1 MSDTSKENILVSTD
15 KYLPSPSH
23 VEYYSTLKG
32 AAYIEPT
39 ATTKSNLLSEDEFV
53 KAHGGPDKVYSGF
66 KDPYTEDEKKI
77 LLENYRREPATRR
90 ALDILAEFTLGER
103 TELVMDTPN
112 AYADQKRQDE
122 AIKTL
127 TSDPMLIDYLDELA
141 TIDER
146 VNATDRFTELLISGE
161 NFGRSVLV
169 KQYDEDG
176 IPIRLIPLA
185 SIRLGKVFCDA
196 ETWELLGIEYKDYK
210 GEQRILKKEDIIHYE
225 PNDFHIT
232 PNTRYMG
239 AATAE
244 PTMYTAM
251 SLRTAYEIAIPEI
264 RKSKWAP
271 FHILQFPQ
279 IQSQEK
285 LDEIAA
291 QIQPGKSQVWG
302 EGQIMVHKV
311 DLNNINLKELYDSII
326 ESQKEIF
333 RSFGIALVFAF
344 QDEQNRATA
353 QFSSNLMRV
362 TKLTKI
368 RTRLRNVLEPQWY
381 EPNLRALMKRRQK
394 ETGLEEPSLE
404 QYQET
409 GLVNALEKSA
419 RILKVDP
426 NALPFKPRMKFVDK
440 KVDTFL
446 EISAAALGWY
456 QAGIIDEEMA
466 AEIGGLDQFLERIAA
481 KQAEAERM
489 RLTTPAPGTMPLQES
504 VLQNPQESQAKL
516 NPIPSLP
523 LSTSPRG
530 ASSLKSLDEETTI
543 SRAKIAKELLQT
555 LRELNTK

>member
-1 MSDTSKENILVSTD
+1 MSDIEKVLVSTD
-15 KYLPSPSH
+15 KYLPTPSH

-32 AAYIEPT
+32 AAYVEPT
-39 ATTKSNLLSEDEFV
+39 AAKSNLLSEDEFV

-122 AIKTL
+122 AIKAL
-127 TSDPMLIDYLDELA
+127 TSDPVLIDYLDELA

-161 NFGRSVLV
+161 NFGRAVLV

-210 GEQRILKKEDIIHYE
+210 GEQRILKKEDILHYE

-285 LDEIAA
+285 LDEIASK
-291 QIQPGKSQVWG
+291 IQPGKSQVWG

-394 ETGLEEPSLE
+394 ETGVQEPSLE

-409 GLVNALEKSA
+409 GVLNALEKSA

-481 KQAEAERM
+481 KQAEKERM
-489 RLTTPAPGTMPLQES
+489 KLLQPQPTTLGQPPTEQT
-504 VLQNPQESQAKL
+504 PQGQPEKIT
-516 NPIPSLP
+516 PIPALP
-523 LSTSPRG
+523 LSSRIQG
-530 ASSLKSLDEETTI
+530 GSMDLQEETI
-543 SRAKIAKELLQT
+543 VARAKIAKELLQT
-555 LRELNTK
+555 LRDLNSAR